1 MTQKR
6 VLVLNGHP
14 AESSLSRTFAE
25 AYAQA
30 AEQGGHDVRLW
41 HLHDLDFDPDFGSA
55 RYTDLKPLEPILEDV
70 LQDIEWSQHIV
81 LASPMWWGGLPAK
94 LKGLLDRVLLPG
106 RTFDPRSM
114 KRGKPA
120 PLLGGRTA
128 RVILTSD
135 TPGILLRLF
144 YRNAILW
151 QLRSQIFDLI
161 GVKPTRFTHFTGAS
175 HPKEG
180 RVEQWLETV
189 RLIGRQG
196 A

>member
-25 AYAQA
+25 AYARS
-30 AEQGGHDVRLW
+30 AEQAGHNVRVR

-55 RYTDLKPLEPILEDV
+55 RYTDLKPLEPVLEDV

-106 RTFDPRSM
+106 RTFDPRAM
-114 KRGKPA
+114 KRGKPP
-120 PLLGGRTA
+120 PLLSGRTA

-151 QLRSQIFDLI
+151 QLRGQIFELI
-161 GVKPTRFTHFTGAS
+161 GIKPTRFTHFTGAS

-180 RVEQWLETV
+180 RVDRWLEKV
-189 RLIGRQG
+189 RLIGRRG